1 MWRSLVSSP
10 PGQMVEIPDADDGQP
25 LLLVEGVVPLAPVSA
40 CAPDD
45 CVMGFTTAEDSPSW

>member
-10 PGQMVEIPDADDGQP
+10 PGQMIEISDADDGQP

-40 CAPDD
+40 CAPADSIMGHTTSDD
-45 CVMGFTTAEDSPSW
+45 NGVW